1 MIMLKDNFLS
11 VSRFMNICRK
21 DAVENWRTYL
31 LRVIVMY
38 GLMTLIFVWTG
49 YFQYSYLH
57 RIDPMVEISLYT
69 FMWSGLIFGCVA
81 ASLNMEKM
89 KSKTSRLALL
99 MLPATPFEKFFS
111 RWLASTVVFIIT
123 FIIAFKLAD
132 YTRVFIYSATCPDNT
147 IVAAKLKYIFA
158 VSGDYAFLSQI
169 SCKIKG
175 VFIINY
181 FLLQSCFILGSSIW
195 PKNSLIKTF
204 ASGFSILTLYSLIFT
219 GIARLIFKDAA
230 GNMIGDSDPQSF
242 TITLAYVMSTFFIFL
257 NWGLAYFR
265 FKEAEIINRL

>member
-1 MIMLKDNFLS
+1 MENLS
-11 VSRFMNICRK
+11 APGYC
-21 DAVENWRTYL
+21 D
-31 LRVIVMY
+31 
-38 GLMTLIFVWTG
+38 VWTNDP
-49 YFQYSYLH
+49 YFCMDRLFSIQLFTSHRSNGGNLTLH
-57 RIDPMVEISLYT
+57 IHVVRIDIRLCRRFTQYGKDEEQNQSACLVN
-69 FMWSGLIFGCVA
+69 
-81 ASLNMEKM
+81 ASCNTIRKIL
-89 KSKTSRLALL
+89 
-99 MLPATPFEKFFS
+99 F

-132 YTRVFIYSATCPDNT
+132 YTRVLIYSATCPDNT

-219 GIARLIFKDAA
+219 GIARLMFKDAA